1 MKVIAVVDAGGSEK
15 VQEPLK
21 PRDQQCIM
29 VLIAEAVPPG
39 QPGKAVIVYCA
50 SNGISR
56 VCHSS
61 FDMESVAGVAALDI
75 SLNVRNCVGEGRGI
89 CPRFREVEARS
100 DWEAKL
106 PNLELHSD
114 AMSFVKVVRSGTS
127 HVLSRRR
134 ASDVE
139 DVRQCFARR
148 ELSLILRIK
157 GPTNP
162 VDVGTK
168 PLLRCVESAKLLE
181 SLMTTGH
188 YAPDMENVSAYLDV
202 ASSK

>member
-1 MKVIAVVDAGGSEK
+1 MKIIVVVDAGGSEK
-15 VQEPLK
+15 VQAPLN
-21 PRDQQCIM
+21 PRDQQCVM
-29 VLIAEAVPPG
+29 VLLAEAVPQG
-39 QPGKAVIVYCA
+39 QPGKAAIVYFA
-50 SNGISR
+50 SNDISR

-61 FDMESVAGVAALDI
+61 FDMESVAGVAALDV
-75 SLNVRNCVGEGRGI
+75 SLNVRNCIGEGERGI

-106 PNLELHSD
+106 SNLELHSD
-114 AMSFVKVVRSGTS
+114 AMSFVKVVRSRTS

-134 ASDVE
+134 AADVE

-148 ELSLILRIK
+148 ELNLILHIK
-157 GPTNP
+157 GLTNP

-168 PLLRCVESAKLLE
+168 PLLRCLETAKLLE

-188 YAPDMENVSAYLDV
+188 YAPDMENVAAYLDV
-202 ASSK
+202 A